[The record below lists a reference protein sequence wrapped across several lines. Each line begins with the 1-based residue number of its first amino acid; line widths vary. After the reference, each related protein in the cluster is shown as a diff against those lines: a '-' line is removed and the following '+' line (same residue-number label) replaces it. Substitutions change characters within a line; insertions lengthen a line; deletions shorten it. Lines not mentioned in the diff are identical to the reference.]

1 VFSTAAERT
10 LTLHRPAT
18 GISDG
23 GRWRR
28 ILAAV
33 LLVLL
38 CGAADRAMAAESGE
52 KSQKGGGEGAVEGPT
67 YVRLPP
73 IVLPVFEG
81 NRITRRA
88 GIVLALEL
96 EPGKTEAELEP
107 KRRQLYDAYISD
119 LYALYDEESGTGRVI
134 DAVRIKQRLQS
145 TTDRILGPGF
155 VHEVL
160 IQQAYERPQS

>member
-1 VFSTAAERT
+1 M
-10 LTLHRPAT
+10 
-18 GISDG
+18 
-23 GRWRR
+23 
-28 ILAAV
+28 

-38 CGAADRAMAAESGE
+38 CGVADRAMAAESGQ
-52 KSQKGGGEGAVEGPT
+52 KSGNAEGVIQGPA

-81 NRITRRA
+81 NKITRRA

-119 LYALYDEESGTGRVI
+119 LYALYDQESGTGRVI